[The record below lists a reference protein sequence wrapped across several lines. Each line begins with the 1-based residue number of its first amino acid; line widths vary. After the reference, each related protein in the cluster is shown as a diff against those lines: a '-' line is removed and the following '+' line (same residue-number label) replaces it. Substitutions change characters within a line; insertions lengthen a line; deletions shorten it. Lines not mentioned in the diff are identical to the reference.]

1 MDSVRRID
9 EEVINVTLILTQ
21 ISKHGIVHASDSN
34 LTAGGDTP
42 AGESQKTFDINHL
55 DAGLTVAGS
64 YSVGGV
70 RMNHWMSDFI
80 QEQAN
85 TGVSSLSDFSHNLGK
100 ALEAQMSPDE
110 KSNGSMVHIAG
121 YVPGESKSHPE
132 FWFVRNV
139 TGIDPHTGEYTGTS
153 PHFQVT
159 EDFWTRDCPK
169 HKLMEAFQA
178 GAYQIYVNGFA
189 SGRIGFVVLQRV
201 MNHFFYG
208 IWDNPNWAFRP
219 PRSTEENKVL
229 VELNV
234 QIIGTLFKLSDY
246 PAPFIGGDIQT
257 YVIPQPPNIVTE
269 SPPLSE

>member
-1 MDSVRRID
+1 M
-9 EEVINVTLILTQ
+9 TLILTQ
-21 ISKHGIVHASDSN
+21 ISKYGIVHASDSN
-34 LTAGGDTP
+34 LTAGGGTP
-42 AGESQKTFDINHL
+42 AGESQKTFGVKYL

-70 RMNHWMSDFI
+70 RMNHWMNDFI

-85 TGVSSLSDFSHNLGK
+85 AGISSLSDFSHNLGS
-100 ALEAQMSPDE
+100 ALEAQMSRDE
-110 KSNGSMVHIAG
+110 KSSGSMVHIAG
-121 YVPGESKSHPE
+121 YVPGESQLHPE

-153 PHFQVT
+153 PSFQIT

-169 HKLMEAFQA
+169 QKLMEAFQT
-178 GAYQIYVNGFA
+178 GSYQIYVNGFA
-189 SGRIGFVVLQRV
+189 SGRIGFVFLQRV

-208 IWDNPNWAFRP
+208 VWNNPNWAFRP
-219 PRSTEENKVL
+219 PCSIEENELL

-234 QIIGTLFKLSDY
+234 QIIGTLFQLSEY

-257 YVIPQPPNIVTE
+257 YAIRQPANTATV
-269 SPPLSE
+269 SPPLLERGPLADGGG